1 MKKMLMLVFIFVFT
15 TLAFS
20 QQLVEEK
27 AKKIVNKALTHVVLD
42 YGRINIKHGYYK
54 MEYKLVYNGKK
65 ISKAEKKVKKTPNM
79 KSGQL
84 LLDFEKELSSKLK
97 SAILDKAEY
106 DKDANIWKVYISLPD
121 VKTDEIKVDGT
132 TGEILSH

>member
-1 MKKMLMLVFIFVFT
+1 
-15 TLAFS
+15 
-20 QQLVEEK
+20 
-27 AKKIVNKALTHVVLD
+27 
-42 YGRINIKHGYYK
+42 